1 MTRFQWMAG
10 TVLLVALM
18 REVLRLRIG
27 VPTRR
32 ASLMRVGVWLTALI
46 AISDPDLVTRFANAL
61 GIGRGADA
69 VLYVF
74 ALAFVATSFYFYSR
88 QVKLQRQITAL
99 ASHLAIADARQGSGS
114 PPAS

>member
-10 TVLLVALM
+10 TVLLVTLV
-18 REVLRLRIG
+18 REVIRLHRG

-32 ASLMRVGVWLTALI
+32 ASLVRLAVWLTALI
-46 AISDPDLVTRFANAL
+46 AISDPELVTRFANAL

-69 VLYVF
+69 VLYLF

-88 QVKLQRQITAL
+88 QVRLQRQITAL
-99 ASHLAIADARQGSGS
+99 ASHLAIADARRGSAS
-114 PPAS
+114 PPAP

>member
-10 TVLLVALM
+10 TVLLSALV
-18 REVLRLRIG
+18 REVIRLRTA

-32 ASLMRVGVWLTALI
+32 ATLVRLAVWLTALI
-46 AISDPDLVTRFANAL
+46 AICDPQLVTRFANAL

-69 VLYVF
+69 VLYLF

-99 ASHLAIADARQGSGS
+99 ASHLAIADARRGPAS
-114 PPAS
+114 PPAP